1 MQNNSL
7 LHQCLLL
14 VLHLQLHQLHLLR
27 LPLPQLLVTEVTV
40 AQLQL
45 TMSRHRPCQ
54 RV

>member
-14 VLHLQLHQLHLLR
+14 VLHLKLHRLR
-27 LPLPQLLVTEVTV
+27 LPLPQLLATEVTV